1 MTIPDMLGAAE
12 KDVAENGRHGEAI
25 DPGRQA
31 DSQFIGMGAQGLTT
45 EHEAAAGKFAHEL
58 RASKVDHRNSQATAH
73 FFGAKQ
79 GVGGDNAPW
88 RMATKE

>member
-1 MTIPDMLGAAE
+1 M
-12 KDVAENGRHGEAI
+12 GRPLTLAG
-25 DPGRQA
+25 QA

-79 GVGGDNAPW
+79 GVGGGQRTLADGD
-88 RMATKE
+88 